1 IGATAEAVAPTLFQ
15 AASGVRR
22 PGVGQYFGVS
32 PDRCSLPADE
42 AEAVLVDATGAVAGG
57 EKVQL
62 VDHVVVAAYEGL
74 IDPCPLQDRQFEGS
88 FQEPPALP
96 VVNKICVAAGEPHR
110 KRASRDVVRTQVPG
124 ELHVEVADRLV
135 GVLATR
141 SSVNGVDPG
150 C

>member
-32 PDRCSLPADE
+32 PDRCSLAADE
-42 AEAVLVDATGAVAGG
+42 AEAVLVDAAGAVARS
-57 EKVQL
+57 EEVQL
-62 VDHVVVAAYEGL
+62 VDHMVVAAYEGL

-88 FQEPPALP
+88 FQEPAALP
-96 VVNKICVAAGEPHR
+96 VANKICVAAGEPHR
-110 KRASRDVVRTQVPG
+110 KRTSGDVIRTQVPV

-135 GVLATR
+135 RIRVTR
-141 SSVNGVDPG
+141 SSVNRVDPG